1 MASRWLL
8 GWWLCLCLVDASA
21 QTPADASPLYVV
33 TYLELRPSAQSEG
46 AALLKYWE
54 DAQRR
59 APGNLRA
66 ELVRRPTRPGQFV
79 LLTAWR
85 DKAAFDAAA
94 GATTEVREKLH
105 ALRNS
110 PADERLH
117 SAFSAGKPESAQG
130 AVYVVTHVD
139 VVPPRREDAQAALKA
154 LAAAN
159 RATEGNLRFE
169 VLQQTNRL
177 NHFTL
182 VEIWRSRQTF
192 DANSMSAHQR
202 EFRDKLAQMAGAL
215 YDERLYESLD

>member
-94 GATTEVREKLH
+94 GATT
-105 ALRNS
+105 
-110 PADERLH
+110 
-117 SAFSAGKPESAQG
+117 
-130 AVYVVTHVD
+130 
-139 VVPPRREDAQAALKA
+139 
-154 LAAAN
+154 
-159 RATEGNLRFE
+159 
-169 VLQQTNRL
+169 
-177 NHFTL
+177 
-182 VEIWRSRQTF
+182 
-192 DANSMSAHQR
+192 
-202 EFRDKLAQMAGAL
+202 
-215 YDERLYESLD
+215 